1 MRTTV
6 ALDDELVKTAQEYT
20 GITERTAL
28 LREALRAL
36 IHLEASR
43 QLAALGGTMPE
54 LEDIGARP
62 LDRVH
67 KVHLRAFNIV
77 LGDLAHENH
86 DRTSEDRNDL
96 EQKPRTVDR
105 HHLCHTPSRM
115 SPAIFV
121 CGYCSSCSFLKA
133 SRVRTCACNIRTSA
147 RNGLVACSKRVS
159 SEFANC

>member
-54 LEDIGARP
+54 LEDIKR
-62 LDRVH
+62 
-67 KVHLRAFNIV
+67 LR
-77 LGDLAHENH
+77 
-86 DRTSEDRNDL
+86 
-96 EQKPRTVDR
+96 VDR
-105 HHLCHTPSRM
+105 L
-115 SPAIFV
+115 
-121 CGYCSSCSFLKA
+121 
-133 SRVRTCACNIRTSA
+133 
-147 RNGLVACSKRVS
+147 
-159 SEFANC
+159 